1 MRAAGAARQGGRCQE
16 SFNERETIMRVPIAP
31 AAALSTVASA
41 FPRRKLLATAVA
53 AACALPAAA
62 LAQLPAGVEVYGR
75 ANVSYERITVS
86 GAPTDWE
93 VVDNSSRIG
102 VRGKKDLG
110 DGLSGFFQVESRVRL
125 DSGGDA
131 LSTRDSYLGMQG
143 GFGTVRVGR
152 TIGPVYYATYDY
164 ISNHNHDTGTSSD
177 ALLAFAIFGNQ
188 GFMNNTLWY
197 SSPKM
202 GAFSVDAAFSR
213 LDETRVVAGMS
224 QPSYLGIVGAYDQ
237 GPLHAAVSHAE
248 TKNSADLG
256 GGTPNKDRATTI
268 GGLYNF
274 GGRWIVGAL
283 YEKAKSNLLVGSASR
298 DYFRVSVMMPVGK
311 HEFHVNVGLVDGRLD
326 SNASDAGA
334 MQRTLAYNYNIT
346 KEFKVYAFYTVVD
359 NDTNG
364 NYGFKTNLAG
374 VDNKSLA
381 VGARYNF

>member
-1 MRAAGAARQGGRCQE
+1 
-16 SFNERETIMRVPIAP
+16 
-31 AAALSTVASA
+31 
-41 FPRRKLLATAVA
+41 LAIAVA
-53 AACALPAAA
+53 AACAAPAAA

-86 GAPTDWE
+86 GATSVTSWE

-131 LSTRDSYLGMQG
+131 LTTRDSYLGMQG
-143 GFGTVRVGR
+143 GFGTVRLGR

-164 ISNHNHDTGTSSD
+164 ISNHNHDTGNSSD
-177 ALLAFAIFGNQ
+177 ALLAPTVFGNQ
-188 GFMNNTLWY
+188 GFMNNTVWD

-213 LDETRVVAGMS
+213 LGETRVTAGMS
-224 QPSYLGIVGAYDQ
+224 QPSHLGIVGAYDQ
-237 GPLHAAVSHAE
+237 GPLHVAVSHAE
-248 TKNSADLG
+248 TKSSSDLG
-256 GGTPNKDRATTI
+256 GGTPNKDQATTV

-274 GGRWIVGAL
+274 GGKYIVGAL
-283 YEKAKSNLLVGSASR
+283 VESAKSKLAVGDAKR
-298 DYFRVSVMMPVGK
+298 TYFRVSLMMPVAK
-311 HEFHVNVGLVDGRLD
+311 HEFHVNVGVADDRLD
-326 SNASDAGA
+326 LNMADAGA
-334 MQRTLAYNYNIT
+334 KQWTLGYNYNID
-346 KEFKVYAFYTVVD
+346 KQFKVYAFYTAVD

-364 NYGFKTNLAG
+364 NYGFKTNTAG
-374 VDNKSLA
+374 VDNKSFA